1 MPRRTDP
8 DYSVPNLERALSI
21 MEYLAEH
28 PDAGLSHLAEVLKMP
43 KNSVFRITQTLLHR
57 GWLMRD
63 ETTKAFIL
71 SGKLLALGFAGTNK
85 RTIVECALDD
95 MRALRDATGE
105 TVLLGAPPHP
115 GGHLLGPGVGVH
127 PFKFMVEPGTRFKL
141 YTSAPGKALLAFLPE
156 AECRALIRQQSFE
169 RYTPNTLTSAEELEK
184 EIALAREQGVAF
196 DRAEE
201 MDGCHCISAPV
212 FDRKGH
218 PIAAIWMTGPANR
231 VPRSAFPSIAKLVK
245 EHAARISQRLG
256 NGQPPAGQ

>member
-1 MPRRTDP
+1 MPRRADP

-63 ETTKAFIL
+63 DTTKAFIL

-85 RTIVECALDD
+85 RTIVECALDV

-105 TVLLGAPPHP
+105 TVLLGS
-115 GGHLLGPGVGVH
+115 LLNREGIVLEQVIGIH

-156 AECRALIRQQSFE
+156 SERKALIRQQSYE
-169 RYTPNTLTSAEELEK
+169 RYTPNTLTSAEDLEK
-184 EIALAREQGVAF
+184 EVAQAREQGVAY

-201 MDGCHCISAPV
+201 MEGCHCISAPIL
-212 FDRKGH
+212 DRQGQA
-218 PIAAIWMTGPANR
+218 IAAIWMTGPANR
-231 VPRSAFPSIAKLVK
+231 VPRSAFPAIAKLVK

-256 NGQPPAGQ
+256 NGQAPVGQ